1 MKAGVLT
8 SEAVLRRLLDGDVP
22 DPWWRNTMRDML
34 ARCSEGPF
42 DTATCN
48 DEPMVTVTNGKRE
61 VLAKTGPLADAT
73 SCFDAILF
81 AASANAVRKLL
92 AKPDGEVA

>member
-1 MKAGVLT
+1 MKSTQT
-8 SEAVLRRLLDGDVP
+8 SEDVLQRLLAGDAS
-22 DPWWRNTMRDML
+22 DPWWRDAMRDML

-42 DTATCN
+42 HAATCN
-48 DEPMVTVTNGKRE
+48 DEPMVSVTNGKRE

-92 AKPDGEVA
+92 AEPDGEVA